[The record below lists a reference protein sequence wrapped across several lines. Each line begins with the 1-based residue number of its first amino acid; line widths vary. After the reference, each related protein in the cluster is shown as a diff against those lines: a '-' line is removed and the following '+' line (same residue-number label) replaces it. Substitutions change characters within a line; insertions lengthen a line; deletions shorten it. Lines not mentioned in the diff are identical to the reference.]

1 VITVWFLFGGLAR
14 QYLWILLFFLMEPG
28 VSSTSPKF
36 IVVHLFCYLCSRS
49 LISFSVLLL
58 HTCRSYLVTPNF
70 IHYKYTAKL
79 RYRSA
84 MKPCSYLLPT
94 RTQKH
99 AVPAAG
105 IGMPLSRRLGDA
117 AERVQGRRG
126 VHGRGVIHAAGL
138 RRLDAVVHQR
148 AALQLVVV
156 LAHAVGDLQ
165 LLLVYVGPNV
175 LKPAHVSQLLIQPAR
190 VDPAPRKNSAPRA
203 CRMQTAA
210 ERIRDSL
217 PYPELKRKRPKVA
230 KKILDWRAG
239 CTK

>member
-1 VITVWFLFGGLAR
+1 MSSNVFDRRQRPISDHTMVPVW
-14 QYLWILLFFLMEPG
+14 WISDSIG
-28 VSSTSPKF
+28 
-36 IVVHLFCYLCSRS
+36 VHLFCYLCSRS
-49 LISFSVLLL
+49 LISFSMLLL
-58 HTCRSYLVTPNF
+58 HTCRSHLGTPNF

-79 RYRSA
+79 QYRSA

-94 RTQKH
+94 RTQK
-99 AVPAAG
+99 ARRTGGGNRDATVQV
-105 IGMPLSRRLGDA
+105 SRRLGDA